1 MFWDFFF
8 SLLFL
13 GVVIYLFISLF
24 VDMIDFEWDVLRWFR
39 RTFRLCNHPYGR
51 EYRVK
56 EYLFANEDE
65 HPHVIY
71 ETRCGICH
79 KETGVYV
86 IDVEDIIDIDN
97 LRTVPD
103 KHWHCMNMMEFS
115 IIQQKGTKVD

>member
-13 GVVIYLFISLF
+13 GLVIYLFISLF
-24 VDMIDFEWDVLRWFR
+24 VDMTDFEWNVLRWFR

-56 EYLFANEDE
+56 EYLFANMDE

-71 ETRCGICH
+71 ETRCGSCH

-97 LRTVPD
+97 LRTAPD
-103 KHWHCMNMMEFS
+103 EHWHCMNMTEFS